1 MHFLNSILVLT
12 LALGGLA
19 ARSPNVSLYEKYSSA
34 QGSSSTIELDAAA
47 YDELTTPS
55 RNYSLAVLLTALDKK
70 YKCNICQEFQPEWD
84 LIARS
89 WKKGDKKGETR
100 TLFATIDFDKE
111 KTIFQRVS
119 TSDSV

>member
-1 MHFLNSILVLT
+1 MRYLSSILVLT

-19 ARSPNVSLYEKYSSA
+19 IRSPNVSVYEKYYAA
-34 QGSSSTIELDAAA
+34 QGSASTIELDATA
-47 YDELTTPS
+47 YDELTVPS
-55 RNYSLAVLLTALDKK
+55 RDYSLAVLLTALDKK
-70 YKCNICQEFQPEWD
+70 YKCNLCQEFQPEWE

-100 TLFATIDFDKE
+100 TLFATIDFDNE

-119 TSDSV
+119 ALEKP